1 LLALLAALPAGAVVA
16 ACGGT
21 DAPGI
26 PLLSSSEEE
35 TSTPVPPTATP
46 EPPFIV
52 AEGEQE
58 LTLMTGSPQQTQLYV
73 FGTGRLGPIV
83 MALGGVHGNEP
94 GGWLAAERIVDR
106 IRPQTG
112 ALLVIPR
119 ANRQATNLFAR
130 TTDEL
135 GDLNRA
141 YPGRRGG
148 LPMEQMALEIIETLR
163 AYHVNLVIDMHES
176 WSFYR
181 DRTDTNTGTAWLGQ
195 TMSSSSEPGIGIAR
209 HLVDAQ
215 NARMQRSLEEFTLRD
230 WPPRN
235 ANFATAVPGSF
246 SGPTP
251 EPGTSGQGAVFG
263 GSRSSLGLPTH
274 VPGLSAILVEMGQQQ
289 TLERRTQM
297 HVEIVQEALTHLGA

>member
-1 LLALLAALPAGAVVA
+1 MAG
-16 ACGGT
+16 T
-21 DAPGI
+21 
-26 PLLSSSEEE
+26 SQE
-35 TSTPVPPTATP
+35 TK
-46 EPPFIV
+46 
-52 AEGEQE
+52 
-58 LTLMTGSPQQTQLYV
+58 LYV

-94 GGWLAAERIVDR
+94 GGWLAGERLVDR
-106 IRPQTG
+106 VRPQTG
-112 ALLVIPR
+112 ALLVVPR
-119 ANRQATNLFAR
+119 ANRQATTLFAR

-135 GDLNRA
+135 GDLNRL
-141 YPGRRGG
+141 YPGKLGG
-148 LPMEQMALEIIETLR
+148 LPMEQMALELVEAMR
-163 AYHVNLVIDMHES
+163 AYRVNLVIDMHES

-195 TMSSSSEPGIGIAR
+195 TMTSPGEPGLAIAR

-215 NARMQRSLEEFTLRD
+215 NSRMQRSVEEFTLRD

-235 ANFATAVPGSF
+235 ATFATAVPGTF
-246 SGPTP
+246 TGPTP
-251 EPGTSGQGAVFG
+251 QPGTTGSGAVFG
-263 GSRSSLGLPTH
+263 GSRSSLGLPNH